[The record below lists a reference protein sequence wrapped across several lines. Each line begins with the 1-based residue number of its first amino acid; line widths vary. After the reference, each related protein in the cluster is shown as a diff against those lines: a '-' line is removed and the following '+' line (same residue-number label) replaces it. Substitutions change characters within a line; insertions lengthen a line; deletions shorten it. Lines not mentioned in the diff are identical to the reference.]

1 MKFVSFSGCQKDTF
15 KNSGAEDVVSLVVD
29 LLLDE
34 DLVDH
39 GNEDGV
45 LLAQLDDQGGQG
57 VHGGLPEVRTSVQAP
72 DQRVDDSG
80 GVL

>member
-1 MKFVSFSGCQKDTF
+1 MKRATSLRVCTTF

-39 GNEDGV
+39 GDEDGV

-72 DQRVDDSG
+72 HQRVDDSG
-80 GVL
+80 SVL